1 MKRKDCTEKEQGT
14 RCPGKLKV
22 VGKNKN
28 DKVYMCIECHT
39 FMSETNIRESK

>member
-1 MKRKDCTEKEQGT
+1 MKRKDCTEKG
-14 RCPGKLKV
+14 CDGKLKV

-39 FMSETNIRESK
+39 FMSETNIREGNK